1 MRNWESPILSAC
13 LIFISSYL
21 TKVCDQVVA
30 LLSTEHSAS
39 IVWDEDYD
47 DTESIDMDFG
57 DEDRLFAYRV
67 RKRRQ
72 ETAVASCPGFQVMPS
87 FIKPN

>member
-1 MRNWESPILSAC
+1 MSHLILV
-13 LIFISSYL
+13 IRYL
-21 TKVCDQVVA
+21 TKLCDQVVA
-30 LLSTEHSAS
+30 LLSAEHSAS

-67 RKRRQ
+67 RKRGQ
-72 ETAVASCPGFQVMPS
+72 ETTVASRPGFEVALS
-87 FIKPN
+87 FINPNMMLTR